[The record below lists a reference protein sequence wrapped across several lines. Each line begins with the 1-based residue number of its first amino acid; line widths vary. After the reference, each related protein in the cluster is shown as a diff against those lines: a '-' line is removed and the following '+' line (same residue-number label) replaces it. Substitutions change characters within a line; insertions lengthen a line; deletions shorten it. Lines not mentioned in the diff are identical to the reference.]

1 LNNNLDNNLN
11 NRTCTLTY
19 ECDMIKHDMIKH
31 DMILV
36 KPQDHIYYFLKTE
49 HLK

>member
-1 LNNNLDNNLN
+1 LNNNLN

-19 ECDMIKHDMIKH
+19 EFDMIKH

-49 HLK
+49 RLK